1 MMRTTKTDVL
11 PRTAPAAMIE
21 CPACALE
28 SEPGPAECP
37 YCGYEFPTHRRGV
50 PLVAWVCGLIL
61 LVPLLWTL
69 FRLL

>member
-1 MMRTTKTDVL
+1 
-11 PRTAPAAMIE
+11 MIE

-28 SEPGPAECP
+28 SEAGPAECP

-61 LVPLLWTL
+61 LIPLLWTL
-69 FRLL
+69 FSLL